1 MIQLPK
7 LTRRSFQTEDDYWRI
22 RNFLREIF
30 LLTDRI
36 EDETHVALL
45 VHWRW
50 HYIMTCQET
59 APVDQVTTLWE
70 TESSQI
76 AAVLHP
82 ICHDEVRL
90 HIHPN
95 FRNPALEVEM
105 LAYAEKHHSDWYRD
119 GQRILYVQVAAD
131 DTPRQQILAV
141 CGFEQRPSRFY
152 YWQRDLDAPIPDA
165 AVPLGYQI
173 RSMGAEDE
181 LPARSWASW
190 RAFHA
195 EEPDENYDGDYLWY
209 RNLQS
214 APLYRRDLDIVA
226 TTSSG
231 EIAAFATISY
241 DDYTRSAVIVLEGT
255 AAEHFGRG
263 LDRAVTIEGLQRLK
277 TLGCTRVFAIA
288 SEESTRTLYQTVMQ
302 TRWVTHP
309 WTKIWTPSEA
319 EKSFFAGESA

>member
-1 MIQLPK
+1 MTQLPK

-30 LLTDRI
+30 LLTGRI
-36 EDETHVALL
+36 EDESHVALL
-45 VHWRW
+45 DHWRW
-50 HYIMTCQET
+50 HYIMTCNET
-59 APVDQVTTLWE
+59 GPVDQVTSLWE
-70 TESSQI
+70 TESGQI

-90 HIHPN
+90 HVHPN
-95 FRNPALEVEM
+95 FRTPALEDEM
-105 LAYAEKHHSDWYRD
+105 VAYAEKHHSDGYRD

-131 DTPRQQILAV
+131 DVSRQQILAAR
-141 CGFEQRPSRFY
+141 GFEQRPSRFD
-152 YWQRDLDAPIPDA
+152 YWQRDLDAPLPEA
-165 AVPLGYQI
+165 AVPPGYEI
-173 RSMGAEDE
+173 RSMGADDE

-195 EEPDENYDGDYLWY
+195 EEPDENYDGDYSWY
-209 RNLQS
+209 RNLQA

-226 TTSSG
+226 ATPKGTIAAGEIAAG

-255 AAEHFGRG
+255 AAEHLGRG
-263 LDRAVTIEGLQRLK
+263 LDRAVTVEGLRRLK

-288 SEESTRTLYQTVMQ
+288 SEQATRELYQALMQ
-302 TRWVTHP
+302 TRRVTHP
-309 WTKIWTPSEA
+309 WTKIWTP
-319 EKSFFAGESA
+319 GED